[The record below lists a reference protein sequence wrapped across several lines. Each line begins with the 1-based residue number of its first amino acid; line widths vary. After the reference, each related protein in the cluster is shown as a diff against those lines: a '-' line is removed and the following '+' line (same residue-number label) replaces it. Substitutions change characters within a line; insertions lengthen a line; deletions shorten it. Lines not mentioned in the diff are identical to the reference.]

1 MAEVQGEAEGR
12 QAVEAVGQAV
22 AVRPSSA
29 LAVAQPWARPA
40 VLLLLLVPGAVAG
53 PVPALPHLAR
63 LTCPPSQP
71 S

>member
-1 MAEVQGEAEGR
+1 MGEVQGEAEGR

-29 LAVAQPWARPA
+29 LAVAQPWAQPA
-40 VLLLLLVPGAVAG
+40 VLLLLVPGAVAV